1 MKIILYEKFENEENF
16 VKIKKKYNLL
26 DFKSKKKYDKNNV
39 FAIYTRFQ
47 KKLSE
52 KYLDHFK
59 KLKFII
65 SPTTGLN
72 HIDLDH
78 CKKKKIKIIYLKK
91 NNNDLKKIT
100 STSELTLAMILSG
113 IRKLSYFFRRNFK
126 LSERYK
132 YNIYQFKN
140 YTVGIIGY
148 GRIGKELFKNLR
160 FLKFKVFFYDVDKK
174 YKKKKDYI
182 NLDKLLKNSDIISLN
197 LNYTEKNYN
206 FFNSEILKK
215 CKKNLIFINSARGEL
230 VNEIDLLSFLKKNKN
245 SSAYLDVIKDEKEN
259 YESNLL
265 YKYSLKKKNLFLT
278 PHLGGSTKD
287 ALVLTENIV
296 LKQFLTIIKK

>member
-1 MKIILYEKFENEENF
+1 M
-16 VKIKKKYNLL
+16 
-26 DFKSKKKYDKNNV
+26 
-39 FAIYTRFQ
+39 
-47 KKLSE
+47 
-52 KYLDHFK
+52 
-59 KLKFII
+59 
-65 SPTTGLN
+65 
-72 HIDLDH
+72 
-78 CKKKKIKIIYLKK
+78 
-91 NNNDLKKIT
+91 
-100 STSELTLAMILSG
+100 
-113 IRKLSYFFRRNFK
+113 
-126 LSERYK
+126 
-132 YNIYQFKN
+132 
-140 YTVGIIGY
+140 
-148 GRIGKELFKNLR
+148 
-160 FLKFKVFFYDVDKK
+160 
-174 YKKKKDYI
+174 
-182 NLDKLLKNSDIISLN
+182 N

-296 LKQFLTIIKK
+296 LKKFLNIIKK